1 MSRMGGQLIRSDF
14 RSQSGSHQSSA
25 SSQNPKWSR
34 VSVAKIL
41 VQNILDPI
49 NVFGLKYLTW
59 PLDTV
64 HTCTKKSSEIVE
76 TIQDTNQSLPRHDQL
91 QKKHSPS
98 QLNLVV
104 GLVRFLAIAA
114 LLALHPFRKHQEM
127 ALKQTSD
134 PED

>member
-1 MSRMGGQLIRSDF
+1 MGTPDKIGAARLRSRAGGWLGGRLVKCDF

-64 HTCTKKSSEIVE
+64 QTCAKKPPEI
-76 TIQDTNQSLPRHDQL
+76 L
-91 QKKHSPS
+91 
-98 QLNLVV
+98 
-104 GLVRFLAIAA
+104 
-114 LLALHPFRKHQEM
+114 
-127 ALKQTSD
+127 
-134 PED
+134 